1 MEPLTGTLY
10 IGDNLQVMR
19 EDIADGCIDL
29 IYLDPPFNSNR
40 NYNCNF
46 KDEGQ
51 ELGFKDTWNYLEHQ
65 STTDKEFKKIE
76 LQDNKLSRFLTFIK
90 EGSVKDSNHFAY
102 LTFMAARLQEMKRVL
117 KPTGSIYLH
126 VDPTESHYLK
136 IVMDLIFGVENFRN
150 EIVWGY
156 KTGGASKQCF
166 SQKHDIILYYSNGKN
181 YYFNTQKEKSY
192 TKSKSRKAGVIN
204 YGAGTAEFFKDDDGI
219 YNLTIMRDVWDIPY
233 INSQAAERLGY
244 PTQKPEALLER
255 IISASCPQNGIM
267 LDPFCGCGTSCA
279 VAAKKGILYVGIDIT
294 SIAREVIFK
303 RFDDAGVQ
311 RPDLISRPPNE
322 IEAIR
327 LADSDKYASQEQICK
342 KLGIQNHSKKGAD
355 NGIDGH
361 QNYRNADGSIIKLIT
376 SVKSGSSTISQ
387 LRDLIGVVAREN
399 ADIGIFVTKNSPT
412 KNMLQECNKHG
423 NYKEDVPKI
432 QMLTIS
438 QVYNGDKIKLPAGA
452 TLE

>member
-1 MEPLTGTLY
+1 MESQAGTLY

-19 EDIADGCIDL
+19 EDIVDECIDL

-46 KDEGQ
+46 KDDGQ

-65 STTDKEFKKIE
+65 SATGKEFQKIE
-76 LQDNKLSRFLTFIK
+76 LQDNKLSRFLTFVK

-156 KTGGASKQCF
+156 STGGIGKSYFA
-166 SQKHDIILYYSNGKN
+166 QKHDIIL
-181 YYFNTQKEKSY
+181 FY
-192 TKSKSRKAGVIN
+192 TKSKTYHFTPIRVPSKDPKRFNNIDESDGRHYYIKSGNRYYLEDGV
-204 YGAGTAEFFKDDDGI
+204 T
-219 YNLTIMRDVWDIPY
+219 LTDVWDIFPVR
-233 INSQAAERLGY
+233 NVSKERLGY

-327 LADSDKYASQEQICK
+327 LADSDKYASQEQTCK
-342 KLGIQNHSKKGAD
+342 KLGIQNHNKKGAD
-355 NGIDGH
+355 SGIDGH
-361 QNYRNADGSIIKLIT
+361 QNYRNPDGTIIKLIA
-376 SVKSGSSTISQ
+376 SVKSGGSTISQ
-387 LRDLIGVVAREN
+387 LRDLIGVVTREN
-399 ADIGIFVTKNSPT
+399 ADIGLFITKNPPT
-412 KNMLQECNKHG
+412 KNMLQECNNHG
-423 NYKEDVPKI
+423 NYKEGVPKI

-438 QVYNGDKIKLPAGA
+438 QVYNGDKIKLPVGA